1 MLVEVFVKLQL
12 IVVSPVPDILTIPDD
27 VVVDVPAKNLKLSL
41 VDGTLR
47 PANAAV
53 EVRRALKAAV
63 AENLSVEVYRS
74 LRWSKSLSPT
84 ISDLRA
90 LRNEDGGGLGR
101 MGARARRELLKDNS
115 MMTEMER
122 GDGVL
127 PGIARARGRGRFNTA
142 ELSSLFRAAVM
153 PSQLE
158 RTSRQGYFASW
169 RTVVTWL
176 LAHDAADQGLPMSK
190 ALLEARGTNH
200 GAPPNRVVR
209 RKHSQHLE
217 CYREPTQD
225 VRP

>member
-1 MLVEVFVKLQL
+1 MRGHFKDRLGCACLCARGGKEIQPRVRH
-12 IVVSPVPDILTIPDD
+12 VS
-27 VVVDVPAKNLKLSL
+27 
-41 VDGTLR
+41 
-47 PANAAV
+47 
-53 EVRRALKAAV
+53 
-63 AENLSVEVYRS
+63 
-74 LRWSKSLSPT
+74 
-84 ISDLRA
+84 
-90 LRNEDGGGLGR
+90 
-101 MGARARRELLKDNS
+101 GARRIQARELVKDNR

-127 PGIARARGRGRFNTA
+127 PSVSRARGRGRFNTA